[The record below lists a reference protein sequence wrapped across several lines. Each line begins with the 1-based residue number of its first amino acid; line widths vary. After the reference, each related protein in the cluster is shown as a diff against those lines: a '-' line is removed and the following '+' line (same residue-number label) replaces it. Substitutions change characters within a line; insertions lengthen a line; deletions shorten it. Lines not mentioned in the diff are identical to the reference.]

1 MSARAQ
7 HRPVKDPIRTARLYS
22 TRMTAMELADIMEP
36 TRACLAAAVAGVATQ
51 LQFQVL
57 DTHTELALEIERT
70 RIVRGLAGHIAQA
83 QTALA
88 SWSQRAMASDTW
100 MSTALEFSELDAL
113 TTFMDLHEFQL
124 QQLSAGEVYRAS
136 QRMIAR
142 IRSAGGQVMHVDTSM
157 ATEGATA

>member
-1 MSARAQ
+1 MNARAQ
-7 HRPVKDPIRTARLYS
+7 HRQLKDPIRTARLYS
-22 TRMTAMELADIMEP
+22 TCLTSEELANIVEP

-83 QTALA
+83 QAALE
-88 SWSQRAMASDTW
+88 SWMHRAMASSTW
-100 MSTALEFSELDAL
+100 LPTALEFAEQDTL
-113 TTFMDLHEFQL
+113 TTFVDLHEFQL
-124 QQLSAGEVYRAS
+124 QQLSAGEIYRAS

-142 IRSAGGQVMHVDTSM
+142 IRSAGGQVLHVEASM
-157 ATEGATA
+157 APAQQQ